1 MYVQIVSY
9 CVYVFLYLYV
19 YIAKTF
25 EYMLSTD
32 ILITV
37 LLWMKLFAQ
46 EIVTECCY
54 KRQGI
59 HFIQEFNGLRV

>member
-1 MYVQIVSY
+1 MYK
-9 CVYVFLYLYV
+9 LYLIV
-19 YIAKTF
+19 CMFSYI
-25 EYMLSTD
+25 YMFILPRLLNIFLLSTD

-54 KRQGI
+54 KRRGI